1 MGLCAWVVVLFVCLF
16 VFGLL
21 GLGLAVFGE
30 KKKKKNP
37 ERKKNPPAQNLCS
50 WLHAHCSQGK
60 LTLFQKMH

>member
-30 KKKKKNP
+30 ENKKKNP
-37 ERKKNPPAQNLCS
+37 ERKKNPPHRISVHGSTRIVRKAS
-50 WLHAHCSQGK
+50 
-60 LTLFQKMH
+60 